1 MPRLVRIALTLFLSA
16 TVLVLLVAQRLGRL
30 KQDLQYASEEVAEEL
45 MKTEG
50 EMILI
55 GQLIAGGLA
64 AAGFVLILIA
74 IFRAKRQ
81 APGNDG

>member
-30 KQDLQYASEEVAEEL
+30 KQDLQYASDEVAEEL

-74 IFRAKRQ
+74 IFRGKRQ

>member
-1 MPRLVRIALTLFLSA
+1 MSRLIRIALTFFLSA

-30 KQDLQYASEEVAEEL
+30 KQDLQYASDEVAEEL

-55 GQLIAGGLA
+55 GQFIAGGLA

-74 IFRAKRQ
+74 IFRRKGQ